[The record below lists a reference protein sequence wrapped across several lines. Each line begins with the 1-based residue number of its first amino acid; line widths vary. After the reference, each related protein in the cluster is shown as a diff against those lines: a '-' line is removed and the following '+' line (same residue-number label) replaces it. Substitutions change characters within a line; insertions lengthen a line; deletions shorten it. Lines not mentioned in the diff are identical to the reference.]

1 MATVAG
7 QIAEAVT
14 KAWNSAVGVKTV
26 ARELRS
32 VFHGHSD
39 DQPFVATVDL
49 DKLDLEQD
57 GESAST

>member
-1 MATVAG
+1 M
-7 QIAEAVT
+7 
-14 KAWNSAVGVKTV
+14 GVKTV